1 MSGSVRTPT
10 AEDRAIPMQGN
21 PLAETDRPY
30 RLLVEAVVDYAIYLI
45 DLSGRIASW
54 NPGARRL
61 KGYEAEE
68 VIGQP
73 FSLFFT
79 EEDRRLGRPEAAL
92 ETARRHGRFE
102 AEGWRVR
109 KDGTRFWALAVLD
122 AVRDRDGTV
131 IGFAKVTRDMT
142 ERREAQQALVESER
156 RFRLLVQG
164 VTDYAIFMLDP
175 AGRVANWNA
184 GARRIKGWAAEEI
197 VGQHFSRFYT
207 EEDRAA
213 GVPQRA
219 LEQAERTGRF
229 EAEGWR
235 VRKDGSRFWAS
246 VVIHAIRDDEGGDG
260 SGRGALVGFAKV
272 TRDITE
278 RREAQRAMDAL
289 REQMAQAQKLEA
301 LGQLTGGIAH
311 TFSNLLQIVMSGV
324 RLAQGLAG
332 DNERL
337 GRVLADIGEAAESR
351 AGLTRHLLAFA
362 RKLPTRPE
370 VIDTA
375 GHLRRAADLFG
386 PSLRGDIQVDLD
398 LEEGLWP
405 IRVDAAQFE
414 LALLNVAL
422 NARDAMPQG
431 GLLAVSARN
440 EALREA
446 APGLRGRFV
455 AVRLRDTGTG
465 IPEEVLGR
473 VFEPFFTT
481 KPPGQGTGLGLSQ
494 AHGFAEAAGGALR
507 IESEP
512 GRGTEVTFF
521 LPAAAA
527 ARSDAA
533 RGDAHV
539 QAADP
544 GTPAPGHRAARVLV
558 VDDEAAVGRL
568 AAGMLEGAGYRA
580 EAVTGP
586 EAALERLEGGERFDL
601 VFSDV
606 LMPGGMSGLDLAR
619 EVGRRWPDLPVLLA
633 TGRPGR
639 RRPGRVPGAAQAL
652 RHAGTHAGRG
662 GAAAAERA
670 GTGRLTSGSG
680 GLVRCPQHDRCAG
693 SAARSPGRS
702 SFMPAAKAP
711 KKGVLS
717 RGGSAGLRPALRRFG
732 PRGGGGAFAR
742 ASGDDPRRNVGAAEH
757 PAVRRVLHEAAAV
770 AAPGRRGLAAAARPA
785 FVNGDERA
793 ARVVFLVLPPPAPGH
808 ARPRQRRGGDLAQ
821 RVPGGDTERLLE
833 REHGASPQPSVLGQ
847 PRRSAVAGRSHR
859 RPATSL
865 RPVGVAPLSR
875 PRCGAAAP
883 PRSWAASASARRL
896 RTARRCAR
904 GPPCRTARTTARSA
918 RRCTRCRPAPCR
930 RTWRSRSAPRPAA
943 RRPSVRSRRPRGP
956 RPASP

>member
-1 MSGSVRTPT
+1 MPGSVRTPT

-68 VIGQP
+68 VIGQHY
-73 FSLFFT
+73 SLFFT

-109 KDGTRFWALAVLD
+109 KDGSRFWALAVLD
-122 AVRDRDGTV
+122 AVRDRDGNV

-175 AGRVANWNA
+175 AGMVANWNA

-260 SGRGALVGFAKV
+260 GGRGALVGFAKV

-311 TFSNLLQIVMSGV
+311 NFSNLLQIVMSGV

-481 KPPGQGTGLGLSQ
+481 KPPGQGTRARAQPSPRLRRGGGRRAPDRERARAGHRGHVLPARRDG
-494 AHGFAEAAGGALR
+494 GPVGRRAGGCAR
-507 IESEP
+507 P
-512 GRGTEVTFF
+512 GRG
-521 LPAAAA
+521 PRHANAGPPGG
-527 ARSDAA
+527 ARAGGGR
-533 RGDAHV
+533 RGR
-539 QAADP
+539 
-544 GTPAPGHRAARVLV
+544 GRAARRR
-558 VDDEAAVGRL
+558 DA
-568 AAGMLEGAGYRA
+568 
-580 EAVTGP
+580 
-586 EAALERLEGGERFDL
+586 
-601 VFSDV
+601 
-606 LMPGGMSGLDLAR
+606 
-619 EVGRRWPDLPVLLA
+619 GRRGV
-633 TGRPGR
+633 
-639 RRPGRVPGAAQAL
+639 
-652 RHAGTHAGRG
+652 
-662 GAAAAERA
+662 
-670 GTGRLTSGSG
+670 
-680 GLVRCPQHDRCAG
+680 
-693 SAARSPGRS
+693 PGRS
-702 SFMPAAKAP
+702 RDGA
-711 KKGVLS
+711 
-717 RGGSAGLRPALRRFG
+717 
-732 PRGGGGAFAR
+732 GGGAGAAGR
-742 ASGDDPRRNVGAAEH
+742 AASGSIWSSRMCSC
-757 PAVRRVLHEAAAV
+757 
-770 AAPGRRGLAAAARPA
+770 
-785 FVNGDERA
+785 RA
-793 ARVVFLVLPPPAPGH
+793 A
-808 ARPRQRRGGDLAQ
+808 
-821 RVPGGDTERLLE
+821 
-833 REHGASPQPSVLGQ
+833 
-847 PRRSAVAGRSHR
+847 
-859 RPATSL
+859 
-865 RPVGVAPLSR
+865 
-875 PRCGAAAP
+875 
-883 PRSWAASASARRL
+883 
-896 RTARRCAR
+896 
-904 GPPCRTARTTARSA
+904 
-918 RRCTRCRPAPCR
+918 
-930 RTWRSRSAPRPAA
+930 
-943 RRPSVRSRRPRGP
+943 
-956 RPASP
+956 